1 MLEARIHNGKEIIPG
16 SEVTVTTLPLRR
28 WGTKLVTDTKAKPI
42 KAKGVVMS
50 VTFEKG
56 ESSIE
61 WAFVALVDVPVFLKD
76 GTLALCAQRF
86 LDLKPESCIDVLPDD
101 DKNGGVNHG

>member
-42 KAKGVVMS
+42 EAKGVVMS
-50 VTFEKG
+50 VSFEKG

-61 WAFVALVDVPVFLKD
+61 WAFVALVDVPVFEKD
-76 GTLALCAQRF
+76 GALSLCAQRF
-86 LDLKPESCIDVLPDD
+86 LDLKPESCVDVFEDTEM
-101 DKNGGVNHG
+101 KEK

>member
-16 SEVTVTTLPLRR
+16 SKVTVTTLPLRR

-42 KAKGVVMS
+42 EAKGVVMS
-50 VTFEKG
+50 VSFEKG

-76 GTLALCAQRF
+76 GTLALYAQRF

-101 DKNGGVNHG
+101 DKKEE